1 MKRERE
7 ILGVKVIGSH
17 HQLKSHFWINVELC
31 LLATAQKCN
40 RACHQCPFPSL
51 LIYNL
56 SPLYYLYKYLM
67 LDPLLQ
73 NLSIEGSAL
82 PPDLNL
88 IIHPHTA
95 PCPPPPPL
103 APKPNV
109 HNFTTP
115 NASELK
121 QETNLANCKDQ

>member
-1 MKRERE
+1 
-7 ILGVKVIGSH
+7 
-17 HQLKSHFWINVELC
+17 
-31 LLATAQKCN
+31 
-40 RACHQCPFPSL
+40 
-51 LIYNL
+51 
-56 SPLYYLYKYLM
+56 M

-88 IIHPHTA
+88 IIHPDTA
-95 PCPPPPPL
+95 PSPL

-115 NASELK
+115 NPSELEK
-121 QETNLANCKDQ
+121 ETNLANCKDQ

>member
-40 RACHQCPFPSL
+40 RACHQCLFPSL

-56 SPLYYLYKYLM
+56 SPLCYLYKYLM

-95 PCPPPPPL
+95 PPPTFL
-103 APKPNV
+103 LPNQMCIISQLQMLV
-109 HNFTTP
+109 SWSKRLT
-115 NASELK
+115 
-121 QETNLANCKDQ
+121 